1 MIGYCQLMRE
11 HNTYYY
17 DSLCIVPTALE
28 QKSFVQA
35 GKLLALYRIG
45 LLNKTE
51 NGDYKAKFVYFSSNM
66 SSSSTRVS
74 NSKPKI

>member
-1 MIGYCQLMRE
+1 MFVNNQITTTTMPVYRAMIGYCQLMRE

-35 GKLLALYRIG
+35 VLLQ
-45 LLNKTE
+45 
-51 NGDYKAKFVYFSSNM
+51 
-66 SSSSTRVS
+66 
-74 NSKPKI
+74 